1 MSTPPSFT
9 ERAAAEL
16 DRQADRAFAQAD
28 RARNERAE
36 IRLLQEGRRLRAQAD
51 EYRRLAAEEQS

>member
-1 MSTPPSFT
+1 MSTPPTFAES
-9 ERAAAEL
+9 AAEL

-36 IRLLQEGRRLRAQAD
+36 IRLLQEGRRLRAQAN